1 MLLLGVN
8 KMNKYWITAGILNL
22 IASIMHLVMGY
33 ADPLV
38 PLFKAGLNEVSL
50 ATLLAVWS
58 MATLLMLISS
68 FSLLAIGIYP
78 EKYASNTL
86 SFLWGWLYVAFA
98 TIFIVLNLYF
108 GFFSLLQWLLLLP
121 VGILA
126 LYGRK

>member
-1 MLLLGVN
+1 
-8 KMNKYWITAGILNL
+8 MNRYWIAAGILNL
-22 IASIMHLVMGY
+22 TACIMHLVMGY

-58 MATLLMLISS
+58 MATLLMCISS
-68 FSLLAIGIYP
+68 FSLLAIGFYP
-78 EKYASNTL
+78 KKYASHTL
-86 SFLWGWLYVAFA
+86 SLLWGWLYIAFGA
-98 TIFIVLNLYF
+98 IFVILNLYF